1 MSNPH
6 ELAPHGDGLDS
17 LRLQVRALV
26 LVCYWAN
33 LIDAVF
39 TANHL
44 TNGATEWN
52 LVMRFLWAVHPVV
65 YATAK
70 FVFFRVGME
79 FVERAFPSLATRRN
93 ALALTA
99 IGFTAIN
106 VWHLVSGTT
115 CVASW
120 SFPYGL

>member
-1 MSNPH
+1 LSNPH

-33 LIDAVF
+33 LLDAVF

-79 FVERAFPSLATRRN
+79 FVERAFPSLVTRRN

-115 CVASW
+115 CVAS
-120 SFPYGL
+120 

>member
-6 ELAPHGDGLDS
+6 ELAPHGDELDS

-33 LIDAVF
+33 LLDAVF

-79 FVERAFPSLATRRN
+79 FIERAFPSLTARRN

-99 IGFTAIN
+99 LGFTAIN

-120 SFPYGL
+120 SCPYGP

>member
-1 MSNPH
+1 MSSPH
-6 ELAPHGDGLDS
+6 ELVPHGDGLDS

-33 LIDAVF
+33 LLDAVF

-52 LVMRFLWAVHPVV
+52 LVMRFLWTVHPIV

-79 FVERAFPSLATRRN
+79 FVERAFPNLATRRN
-93 ALALTA
+93 ALAITA

-106 VWHLVSGTT
+106 LWHLVSGTT
-115 CVASW
+115 CVS
-120 SFPYGL
+120 SLSCPHGL